1 MRPEEDCS
9 SHDHDHD
16 DDPDYR
22 VREFKFG
29 ADAAYRGHGIQF
41 RYPGDWIV
49 TEDVGPDETT
59 ISVHSSGVSYWSL
72 TLIDDAP
79 DPSDII
85 DTVLGAYRGEYSDL
99 DVYEPT
105 SKFRFP
111 AVARDIDFVC
121 LDLVNSASVMAFRT
135 NRRTVLVVFQGTD
148 RELELTRSVLES
160 MTESLLCE
168 EGLPVDEVGE
178 VDD

>member
-9 SHDHDHD
+9 NHDHDHD
-16 DDPDYR
+16 DDPNYR
-22 VREFKFG
+22 VSDFKFG

-41 RYPGDWIV
+41 RYPGNWTV

-59 ISVHSSGVSYWSL
+59 ISVHGSGVSYWSL
-72 TLIDDAP
+72 TLIDNAP

-85 DTVLGAYRGEYSDL
+85 DTVLGAYRGEYTDL

-105 SKFRFP
+105 PKTRFP
-111 AVARDIDFVC
+111 AVVRDIDFVC

-148 RELELTRSVLES
+148 RELELTRSLLES

-168 EGLPVDEVGE
+168 EGLPVDEVDE
-178 VDD
+178 